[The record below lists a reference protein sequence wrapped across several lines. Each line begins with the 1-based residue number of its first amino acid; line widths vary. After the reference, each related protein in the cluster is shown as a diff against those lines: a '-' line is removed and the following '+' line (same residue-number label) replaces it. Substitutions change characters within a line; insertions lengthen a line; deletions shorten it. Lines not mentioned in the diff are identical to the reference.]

1 MQRNTTTFQMPSV
14 RATVFVSSVIL
25 TEPAAVAAWLN
36 VFVRKADVVKI
47 ACIAQSVNV
56 ISPVRLVSFHP
67 VGSCADSWLQIITS
81 PTGLFKQ
88 VRQPSLPSYNSNKAH
103 CRIQT
108 TYYPLQL
115 FATLM
120 QGTALSLHVTA
131 DAPDDAYTGPTV
143 PAFVAR
149 LTEHTPPAARLTKWI
164 DASGVLSPDGT
175 QVRVAIVNRHQT
187 QAFSIPIVF
196 GPDAQVAAQVSVHEV
211 WSADLRDRNGFEG
224 EKVRSVKR
232 AVDWQGVY
240 ECKKHSFQGK

>member
-1 MQRNTTTFQMPSV
+1 
-14 RATVFVSSVIL
+14 
-25 TEPAAVAAWLN
+25 
-36 VFVRKADVVKI
+36 
-47 ACIAQSVNV
+47 
-56 ISPVRLVSFHP
+56 
-67 VGSCADSWLQIITS
+67 
-81 PTGLFKQ
+81 
-88 VRQPSLPSYNSNKAH
+88 
-103 CRIQT
+103 
-108 TYYPLQL
+108 
-115 FATLM
+115 M

-211 WSADLRDRNGFEG
+211 WSADFRDRNGFEG
-224 EKVRSVKR
+224 EKVRSVER